1 MDTQSRRF
9 WEIAGGVL
17 LVTIGLASF
26 GSSFFLGMILMAAGG
41 SLLYRQWQG
50 QDSLP
55 PNERI
60 GRIFSPRTP
69 TVDYEDDED
78 DYGEEEVPRQ
88 TVNERVYAHA
98 LQAVERAGL
107 NPDQLQV
114 LPVDVG
120 VMAFKDNDAPV
131 VFRTQPVPDDIDYVQ
146 PFVQLRLPMKAK
158 GRIKFEVI
166 DSDGQMIFIHEDI
179 YNLERGRNLISP
191 TARLPIHDGHN
202 MLKAW
207 QIRVSADGTALAT
220 HRFEWV
226 ESTSAVIRRHI
237 AEDGELSNELR
248 ATLAENRLGGMSL
261 DELLAPQDEQAPPPE
276 QRAQQRRQ

>member
-9 WEIAGGVL
+9 WEIAGGVV
-17 LVTIGLASF
+17 LVTIGLATF
-26 GSSFFLGMILMAAGG
+26 GSSFFLGLILMAAGG
-41 SLLYRQWQG
+41 SLLYRQFQG
-50 QDSLP
+50 QDNLP
-55 PNERI
+55 PAEVM
-60 GRIFSPRTP
+60 GRLFNPRTP
-69 TVDYEDDED
+69 DVEYEED
-78 DYGEEEVPRQ
+78 DYEEEAPRQ

-107 NPDQLQV
+107 NPDQVQV

-120 VMAFKDNDAPV
+120 MMAFKDNDPPV

-146 PFVQLRLPMKAK
+146 PFVQLRLPMRAT

-166 DSDGQMIFIHEDI
+166 DSDGQIIFIHEDI
-179 YNLERGRNLISP
+179 YNLDRGRNLISP

-202 MLKAW
+202 MLKPW
-207 QIRVSADGTALAT
+207 QVRVSADSTTLAM

-276 QRAQQRRQ
+276 QRQQQQRRQ